1 MGTAIK
7 LLTTGGVM
15 GFLDF
20 IWLSYIAKKM
30 YQNSIGSILLE
41 KPNMLAA
48 LLFYII
54 YVIGVVVFVLN
65 PALTKNS
72 LAHAAAYGAL
82 FGLVCYA
89 TYDLTALAA
98 LKGFDIKIVA
108 IDLLWGTFLT
118 SVVASVTFLVVR

>member
-1 MGTAIK
+1 
-7 LLTTGGVM
+7 M

-72 LAHAAAYGAL
+72 LAHATAYGAL

>member
-72 LAHAAAYGAL
+72 LAHATAYGAL

>member
-72 LAHAAAYGAL
+72 LAHAATYGAL